1 VPVAG
6 GCDRAHTVSV
16 TTPEP
21 PQAGSIPLSAQR
33 SHRKAGLA
41 LIVAASVLAFF
52 AIFALWVNRQA
63 LNTNNFTDSSTKLL
77 QNAAI
82 RTQVAGFLGDEIF
95 TNVDVAG
102 EIRRALPPR
111 LAPLAGEAAGA
122 LQQAAPSALDTLLQR
137 PRVQNLWKEANRRA
151 HRRLIQVV
159 NGGGNSVSTQNG
171 NVTLD
176 LKSILAQAQQRFG
189 VGGRLSQ
196 KLPADAAQIT
206 ILRSNQLGFAQ
217 DSVHVLRALA
227 IVLPAVAILIFALA
241 VYLARGWRREALRAT
256 GLGLAF
262 AGAGVLV
269 GKTLAGDAVVNALA
283 KTESVRPAV
292 QATWTIETSLL
303 KQAAV
308 ATLAYGVVVFLGAWL
323 AGPTRLAVWIRGGLA
338 PFLREP
344 RFAWGGL
351 AVIVLL
357 LLVWGPTPAT
367 RQAVTALILI
377 GLLVLGTEMLR
388 RQTARE
394 YPNASLAE
402 ASQRWQER
410 ISGRGGAHEKG
421 STLPEDSENGAR
433 LKELERLARLRDSG
447 VLDEEEFQRE
457 KRLLLDSR
465 PTATGASS
473 T

>member
-6 GCDRAHTVSV
+6 GCERAHIVSV

-21 PQAGSIPLSAQR
+21 PQAGSIPLSVQR
-33 SHRKAGLA
+33 SHRKVGLA
-41 LIVAASVLAFF
+41 LIIAASVLAFF
-52 AIFALWVNRQA
+52 AIFAVWVNRQA
-63 LNTNNFTDSSTKLL
+63 LNTENFTDSSTKLL
-77 QNAAI
+77 QNDEI
-82 RTQVAGFLGDEIF
+82 RTQVAGFLADEIF

-102 EIRRALPPR
+102 EIRQALPPR

-122 LQQAAPSALDTLLQR
+122 LQQAAPSAIDTLLQR
-137 PRVQNLWKEANRRA
+137 PRAQKLWKEANRRA

-159 NGGGNSVSTQNG
+159 NGGNDAVSTQNG
-171 NVTLD
+171 DVTLD
-176 LKSILAQAQQRFG
+176 LKEILTEAQQRFG

-217 DSVHVLRALA
+217 DAVHILRALA

-262 AGAGVLV
+262 AGAVALV
-269 GKTLAGDAVVNALA
+269 ARTLAGDAVVNALVT
-283 KTESVRPAV
+283 TESVRPAV

-303 KQAAV
+303 QQAAA
-308 ATLAYGVVVFLGAWL
+308 ATLAYGIVVFLGAWL
-323 AGPTRLAVWIRGGLA
+323 AGPTRLAVSIRGGLA

-367 RQAVTALILI
+367 KQAVPALILI
-377 GLLVLGTEMLR
+377 GLLVLGVEMLR

-394 YPNASLAE
+394 HPNASLAE
-402 ASQRWQER
+402 ASQRWHER
-410 ISGRGGAHEKG
+410 ISGRGRTHENAPTG
-421 STLPEDSENGAR
+421 PEGSENGGR
-433 LKELERLARLRDSG
+433 LEELERLMRLRDSG
-447 VLDEEEFQRE
+447 VLDDEEFRRE
-457 KRLLLDSR
+457 KQLLLDSG
-465 PTATGASS
+465 PKATGTPSP
-473 T
+473 